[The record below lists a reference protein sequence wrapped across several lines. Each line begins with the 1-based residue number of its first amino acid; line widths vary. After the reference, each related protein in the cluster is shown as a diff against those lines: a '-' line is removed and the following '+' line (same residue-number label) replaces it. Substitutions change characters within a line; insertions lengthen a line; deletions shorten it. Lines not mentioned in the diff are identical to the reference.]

1 MTITVVIAD
10 DQPVM
15 RTGLRMILQAHDDIE
30 VVAEAGD
37 GKEAVEM
44 VRMHQPD
51 VVLMDIQMP
60 GTDGIEATRLLA
72 AEQAPSRVLILTTFG
87 LDAYVYDAL
96 QGGAAGFL
104 LKTDEPPRIV
114 DGIRTVAAGEALL
127 APQITRHLIAEY
139 LVARRDP
146 ARPPPPEVATLTDR
160 ERDVLTELARGR
172 SNAEIGRELFI
183 SEGTVKTHVARIL
196 DKLLLRDRV
205 QAVVFAYQHGLGP
218 TPDQGP

>member
-60 GTDGIEATRLLA
+60 GTDGIEATRQLA
-72 AEQAPSRVLILTTFG
+72 GPDVEDPMAVVVITTFD
-87 LDAYVYDAL
+87 LDEYVHGAL
-96 QGGAAGFL
+96 KAGAGPMWD
-104 LKTDEPPRIV
+104 T
-114 DGIRTVAAGEALL
+114 
-127 APQITRHLIAEY
+127 
-139 LVARRDP
+139 
-146 ARPPPPEVATLTDR
+146 
-160 ERDVLTELARGR
+160 
-172 SNAEIGRELFI
+172 
-183 SEGTVKTHVARIL
+183 
-196 DKLLLRDRV
+196 
-205 QAVVFAYQHGLGP
+205 AV
-218 TPDQGP
+218 